1 MVMISYTGMMTMQR
15 GEIWLVNLDPTIG
28 SEIRKTRLA
37 VIVSSDL
44 VGILPLKVIV
54 PFTEWKDRY
63 DQVPW
68 MVRVDPDEQNGLIK
82 PSVADALQI
91 RSVSQQRLVQKL
103 GAISSIQVAK
113 IVQAVMSVLQ
123 R

>member
-1 MVMISYTGMMTMQR
+1 MQR
-15 GEIWLVNLDPTIG
+15 GEIWLVNLDATIG
-28 SEIRKTRLA
+28 SEIRNTRPA

-63 DQVPW
+63 TQAPW
-68 MVRVDPDEQNGLIK
+68 IVKIDPDSQNCLSK
-82 PSVADALQI
+82 VSAADTLQI
-91 RSVSQQRLVQKL
+91 RSVAQQRLVQKVGQL
-103 GAISSIQVAK
+103 SPVQVAK
-113 IVQAVMSVLQ
+113 VVQAVMTVLQ

>member
-1 MVMISYTGMMTMQR
+1 MKR

-28 SEIRKTRLA
+28 SEIRKTRPA

-54 PFTEWKDRY
+54 PLTDWKERY
-63 DQVPW
+63 SSASW
-68 MVRVDPDEQNGLIK
+68 MMRLDPDAENGLDK
-82 PSVADALQI
+82 PSAADALQI
-91 RSVSQQRLVQKL
+91 RSVSEGRLVKRL
-103 GAISSIQVAK
+103 GVIPPLQVAQ
-113 IVQAVMSVLQ
+113 IVQAVMNVLQ

>member
-1 MVMISYTGMMTMQR
+1 MKR

-28 SEIRKTRLA
+28 SEIKKTRPA

-54 PFTEWKDRY
+54 PLTDWKDRY
-63 DQVPW
+63 VSAAW
-68 MVRVDPDEQNGLIK
+68 MVKIDPEEQNGLSK
-82 PSVADALQI
+82 TSAADALQI
-91 RSVSQQRLVQKL
+91 RSVSEQRLVKRL
-103 GAISSIQVAK
+103 GTTTSFQVAQ
-113 IVQAVMSVLQ
+113 IVQAVLNVLQ